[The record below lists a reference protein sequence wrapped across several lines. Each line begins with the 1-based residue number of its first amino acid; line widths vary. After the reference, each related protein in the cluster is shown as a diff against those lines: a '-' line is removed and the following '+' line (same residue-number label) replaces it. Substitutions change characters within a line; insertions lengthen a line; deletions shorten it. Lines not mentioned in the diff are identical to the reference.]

1 MRITHSDAH
10 YIETIVRKV
19 HNCDRFGMAGLIDAD
34 HFENNPFDATIIS
47 LAPIWKNIPEVTLRN
62 FVNKW
67 WLFKD
72 EISELNIE
80 EYKKEISEIVNRY
93 L

>member
-1 MRITHSDAH
+1 MRIEHNDAIC
-10 YIETIVRKV
+10 IESIVRKV
-19 HNCDRFGMAGLIDAD
+19 HDCERFGMAGIIDAD
-34 HFENNPFDATIIS
+34 YFENNPFDATIVA
-47 LAPIWKNIPEVTLRN
+47 LAPIWKNIPKNILET

-67 WLFKD
+67 WIFKN

-80 EYKKEISEIVNRY
+80 EYKKELSDIVNKY